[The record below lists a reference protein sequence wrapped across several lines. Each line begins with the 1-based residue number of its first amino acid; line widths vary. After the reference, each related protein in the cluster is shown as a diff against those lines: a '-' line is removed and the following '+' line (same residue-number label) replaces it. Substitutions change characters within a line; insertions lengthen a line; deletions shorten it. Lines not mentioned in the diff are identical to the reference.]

1 MNTSEWEDGKPEL
14 SPWQAEYIFKRFD
27 EDLAIAC
34 CGVGSGKS
42 AGLAI
47 WLVMQCCKKP
57 GIRGIMVA
65 QTHDALKKALLSEI
79 RAFCDWSHIDY
90 TIQNRREVH
99 FANGSHI
106 FGYSAE
112 NPTAVLG
119 LSEIALLAIDEAAY
133 IPEEMYNYCR
143 DRMRGSKYKSMTRL
157 ISSPNSLAKVNN
169 WFGNL
174 VKKYPSKVIYAS
186 SLDNRFSSPE
196 YKAELKERYQE
207 GTNLYRQQ
215 VMGEIVDSD
224 VASQII
230 FRNQFPLNKRDT
242 GKDLW
247 FGMDASGVGA
257 DSDMYVVVDKYGMVD
272 YIEKVE
278 ASTQQKA
285 GIVSMLYGKHNI
297 KYGNIDLTGGYG
309 NGVYDLTKDK
319 DLAISGV
326 NFAQKAFDP
335 DKYPNARTEMYLELA
350 KAVREGFWV
359 NDIVKEELL
368 AQALFINNRGQ
379 GQLVPKE
386 DIKKILGHSP
396 DLCDAVALA
405 VYAMNHSEQMPEYNS
420 KKASEVADKYLAYF
434 NFYNS

>member
-27 EDLAIAC
+27 DDLAIAC

-65 QTHDALKKALLSEI
+65 QTHDALQKALLREI
-79 RAFCDWSHIDY
+79 RAFCEWAHIDY
-90 TIQNRREVH
+90 MIQNRKEIH
-99 FANGSHI
+99 FPNGSHL

-186 SLDNRFSSPE
+186 SLDNRFSSEE

-230 FRNQFPLNKRDT
+230 FRHEFPTEKRDS
-242 GKDLW
+242 GKEHW

-257 DSDMYVVVDKYGMVD
+257 DSDMYAVIDKFGMVD

-278 ASTQQKA
+278 ASTQQKV
-285 GIVSMLYGKHNI
+285 GIVSMLYDKYKV
-297 KYGNIDLTGGYG
+297 KYGNIDMTGGYG
-309 NGVYDLTKDK
+309 QGVYDLSKDK
-319 DLAISGV
+319 NLAISGI
-326 NFAQKAFDP
+326 NFAQKAIDL

-350 KAVREGFWV
+350 KAIKQGFWV

-386 DIKKILGHSP
+386 DVKKLLGHSP

-405 VYAMNHSEQMPEYNS
+405 VYAMNHGEQMPEYS
-420 KKASEVADKYLAYF
+420 AKKASDIANKYLAYF
-434 NFYNS
+434 NRYN

>member
-14 SPWQAEYIFKRFD
+14 SAWQGEYIFKRFD
-27 EDLAIAC
+27 DDLAIAC

-65 QTHDALKKALLSEI
+65 QTHDALQKALLREI
-79 RAFCDWSHIDY
+79 RAFCEWAHIDY
-90 TIQNRREVH
+90 TIQNRKEIH
-99 FANGSHI
+99 FPNGSHL

-186 SLDNRFSSPE
+186 SMDNRFSSDE

-215 VMGEIVDSD
+215 VLGEIVDSD

-230 FRNQFPLNKRDT
+230 FRQEFPLTKRDN
-242 GKDLW
+242 GKDYWL
-247 FGMDASGVGA
+247 GMDASGVGA
-257 DSDMYVVVDKYGMVD
+257 DSDMYVIVDKYGMVD

-278 ASTQQKA
+278 ANTQQKV
-285 GIVSMLYGKHNI
+285 GIVDMLHN
-297 KYGNIDLTGGYG
+297 KYKFKTGNIDCTGGYG
-309 NGVYDLTKDK
+309 QGVYDICQDK
-319 DLAISGV
+319 NIPVNSV
-326 NFAQKAFDP
+326 NFAQKAIDL
-335 DKYPNARTEMYLELA
+335 DKYPNARTEIYLELA

-379 GQLVPKE
+379 GQLVPK
-386 DIKKILGHSP
+386 DDVKKILGHSP

-405 VYAMNHSEQMPEYNS
+405 VYAMNHGEQMPEYS
-420 KKASEVADKYLAYF
+420 AKKASDIANKYLQFFKVYH
-434 NFYNS
+434 

>member
-14 SPWQAEYIFKRFD
+14 SPWQGEYILKRFD
-27 EDLAIAC
+27 DDLAIAC

-47 WLVMQCCKKP
+47 WLVMQCCQKP
-57 GIRGIMVA
+57 GIRGIIVA

-79 RAFCDWSHIDY
+79 RAFCDWAHIDY

-99 FANGSHI
+99 FANGSHL

-186 SLDNRFSSPE
+186 SLDNRFSSDE

-215 VMGEIVDSD
+215 VLGEIVDSD

-230 FRNQFPLNKRDT
+230 FRNEFPLTKRDI
-242 GKDLW
+242 GKEHW

-257 DSDMYVVVDKYGMVD
+257 DSDMYAIIDKYGMVD
-272 YIEKVE
+272 YIERVE
-278 ASTQQKA
+278 ASTQQKV
-285 GIVSMLYGKHNI
+285 GIVSMLYDKYKV
-297 KYGNIDLTGGYG
+297 KYGNIDNTGGYG
-309 NGVYDLTKDK
+309 QGVYDLSKDK
-319 DLAISGV
+319 NLAVAGI
-326 NFAQKAFDP
+326 NFAQKAIDFE
-335 DKYPNARTEMYLELA
+335 KYPNARTEIYLELA
-350 KAVREGFWV
+350 KAIREGFWV
-359 NDIVKEELL
+359 NDTVKEEML

-379 GQLVPKE
+379 GQLVPK
-386 DIKKILGHSP
+386 DDVKKMLGHSP

-405 VYAMNHSEQMPEYNS
+405 VYAMNHSEQMPEYS
-420 KKASEVADKYLAYF
+420 AKKAEEIANRYLSYF
-434 NFYNS
+434 NRYN